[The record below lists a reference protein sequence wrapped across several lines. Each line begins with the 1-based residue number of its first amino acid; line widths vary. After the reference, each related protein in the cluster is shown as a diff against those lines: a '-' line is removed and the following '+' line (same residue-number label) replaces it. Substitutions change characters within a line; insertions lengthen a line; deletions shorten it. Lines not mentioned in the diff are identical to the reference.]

1 MKIIFKTKKSLQTCC
16 LEAFLITFDYKPKKR
31 EKASIDARARAF
43 KINIRF
49 NIYKEREKVKE
60 VEES

>member
-1 MKIIFKTKKSLQTCC
+1 MKIILKTKKSLQTYC

-31 EKASIDARARAF
+31 EKASIDARTCAF

-49 NIYKEREKVKE
+49 NIYKEREIVKE
-60 VEES
+60 VEEW